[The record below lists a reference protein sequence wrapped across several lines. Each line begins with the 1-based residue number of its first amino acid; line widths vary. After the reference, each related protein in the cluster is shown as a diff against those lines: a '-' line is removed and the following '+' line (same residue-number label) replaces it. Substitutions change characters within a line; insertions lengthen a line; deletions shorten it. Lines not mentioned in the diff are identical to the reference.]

1 MKTLKLIVT
10 LVCATLLLTSAQV
23 FGQSRKEK
31 STIVPPV
38 KADNFKEIADR
49 LSNDGWKTSAFS
61 IEEQMASTAKLQSET
76 NPSDHGAMYFWVK
89 EETTASSLSDAMT
102 ANLISAVNNIAYQ
115 VEAPFLS
122 QCQLILVNKGAT
134 DRLSA
139 MNKIIAQSVP
149 MVIQSNLRKTMEIYR
164 EKDKMNTV
172 QTVYMLNKEKI
183 YDMVVMECSKHAQA
197 DKENSILTDV
207 FKEAKDRMENRKLR

>member
-134 DRLSA
+134 DRLPA

-172 QTVYMLNKEKI
+172 QTVYMLDKEKI
-183 YDMVVMECSKHAQA
+183 YDMVVIECSKHAQA
-197 DKENSILTDV
+197 DKENSILIDV
-207 FKEAKDRMENRKLR
+207 FKEAKARMEKRKLR